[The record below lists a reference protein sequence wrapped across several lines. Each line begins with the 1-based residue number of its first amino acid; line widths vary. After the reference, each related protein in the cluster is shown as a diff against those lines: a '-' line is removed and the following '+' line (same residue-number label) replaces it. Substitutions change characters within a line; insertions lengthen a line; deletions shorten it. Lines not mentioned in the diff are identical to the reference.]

1 MVNTGK
7 RRADGPLGEGVR
19 FVAVA
24 RMEDRVVVAA
34 YTHGSSSRDQL
45 YTDVL
50 HKVIRSQKTVT
61 DNPRLT
67 ITDREVGTVHYDTD
81 RSAIFVAI
89 TAFEY
94 PQRTAFKCLGDLR
107 TRFQASFGEALH
119 KSAEGGLSKPARQIL
134 ADVCNTFEDPAAVDK
149 TLGVLRQVEDL
160 LWLDLLWLHLLWLHL
175 TWLHLLWLYLLW
187 QVEEVKGIMHDSI
200 NEMLA
205 TRDNLEVLEDKT
217 ETLRSEAA
225 TFQRQAVTLKRS
237 MWWRNMKLKLLCG
250 FLILIVLGYVFLPM
264 LANLPGVQ
272 QGGSDSG
279 GGASGSDE
287 PSEDEGASNST
298 ALRHR

>member
-24 RMEDRVVVAA
+24 RMEDRVVVAS
-34 YTHGSSSRDQL
+34 YTHGSSSSRDQL

-94 PQRTAFKCLGDLR
+94 PQRVAFKCLGDLR
-107 TRFQASFGEALH
+107 SRFQASFGEALH

-149 TLGVLRQVEDL
+149 TIGVLRQVEDL
-160 LWLDLLWLHLLWLHL
+160 RWLHTYDGSTYYGCTYHGSTYDGRSRRSRASCTTRSTRCSLR
-175 TWLHLLWLYLLW
+175 
-187 QVEEVKGIMHDSI
+187 
-200 NEMLA
+200 A
-205 TRDNLEVLEDKT
+205 TTSRCSRIRPRPSA
-217 ETLRSEAA
+217 LRQPPSSG
-225 TFQRQAVTLKRS
+225 RRS
-237 MWWRNMKLKLLCG
+237 R
-250 FLILIVLGYVFLPM
+250 
-264 LANLPGVQ
+264 
-272 QGGSDSG
+272 SSG
-279 GGASGSDE
+279 ACGGA
-287 PSEDEGASNST
+287 T
-298 ALRHR
+298 

>member
-1 MVNTGK
+1 MVNPGK
-7 RRADGPLGEGVR
+7 RRADAPGEGVR
-19 FVAVA
+19 FLAVA

-34 YTHGSSSRDQL
+34 YTHGGSSSREPL
-45 YTDVL
+45 HTDVL
-50 HKVIRSQKTVT
+50 HKVLRSQKTVT

-94 PQRTAFKCLGDLR
+94 PQRLAFKCIGELKS
-107 TRFQASFGEALH
+107 RFQASFGEALH

-134 ADVCNTFEDPAAVDK
+134 ADVCTMFEDPAAVDK
-149 TLGVLRQVEDL
+149 TIGVLR
-160 LWLDLLWLHLLWLHL
+160 
-175 TWLHLLWLYLLW
+175 

-205 TRDNLEVLEDKT
+205 TRDNLEVLEDKSS
-217 ETLRSEAA
+217 TLRSEAA

-250 FLILIVLGYVFLPM
+250 FLVLIVLGYVFLPM
-264 LANLPGVQ
+264 LANL
-272 QGGSDSG
+272 
-279 GGASGSDE
+279 
-287 PSEDEGASNST
+287 
-298 ALRHR
+298 